1 MTTTSLPKI
10 LSIDVE
16 TYSPVDLGESGAF
29 KYCESDDFR
38 LLLFGYSLDYGEVKV
53 IDLADGELIPAPIIS
68 LLTDPSV
75 VKTAYN
81 AAFERA
87 VLARYTGRPMP
98 AEQWSCSMVLAA
110 QAGLPL
116 KLEQVGEAL
125 GLPPDQAKID
135 GRNLIRDFCTP
146 CRPTIANGGR
156 TRNMPWDDYEKWE
169 RFKTYNK
176 RDVEVENTIRRRLS
190 KVMPSETE
198 QMFWVLDQ
206 KINGAG
212 VKLDLTLA
220 RNAIAINERY
230 TAELKDKAVQLSGL
244 DNPNSVSKIKE
255 WLSEAEGIEVESL
268 NKKALPE
275 VLGKLKSEDS
285 IKFFEIRKELA
296 KTSTAKFDKMLV
308 CACKDE
314 HARGLFQFYGA
325 GRTGRFAG
333 RLLQLQ
339 NLPQNHLPDLADV
352 RSLVRAGKYDELEE
366 KHPNISST
374 LSELI
379 RTAIVPETGCKF
391 IVADF
396 SAIEARVIA
405 WFAREEADLE
415 EFRGAGK
422 IYELTASRM
431 FGVPKERIAKGNPEY
446 ELRAKGKVATL
457 ACGYGGGTQAMIAMG
472 ALRSGIAEAE
482 LPALVRQW
490 RDAHQNIVHWWACLE
505 GSAMKAVRTKSA
517 TVDSLGGIRF
527 DFEDNNLYMTL
538 PSGRRLVYVNAKI
551 GQNRFGN
558 SSIVFMGQN
567 QQTRKWA
574 LQETYGGKLAENVVQ
589 ATARDCLRD
598 TMMRLDEE
606 GYDIRAH
613 IHDEVIINE
622 PEGGRT
628 IADVLAIMRRPVDWA
643 PGLPLNA
650 AGFEAAFYQ
659 KD

>member
-1 MTTTSLPKI
+1 MTTSSPKI

-16 TYSPVDLGESGAF
+16 SYSPVDLGEAGAF
-29 KYCESDDFR
+29 KYCESEDFK
-38 LLLFGYSLDYGEVKV
+38 LLLFGYSLDYGPVSV
-53 IDLADGELIPAPIIS
+53 IDIADGEEIPKPIIY
-68 LLTDPSV
+68 LLSDPSV

-87 VLARYTGRPMP
+87 VLARYTGCPMP

-116 KLEQVGEAL
+116 KLEQVCEAM
-125 GLPPDQAKID
+125 GLPPDEAKID
-135 GRNLIRDFCTP
+135 GRNLIRFFCSP
-146 CRPTIANGGR
+146 CKPTLANGGR

-176 RDVEVENTIRRRLS
+176 RDVEVENTIRKRLS
-190 KVMPSETE
+190 GLMPTETE
-198 QMFWVLDQ
+198 QRFWVLDQ
-206 KINGAG
+206 KINGRG
-212 VKLDLTLA
+212 VRLDLTLA
-220 RNAIAINERY
+220 RNAIEINERY
-230 TAELKDKAVQLSGL
+230 TAELKEKAIQLSGL

-255 WLSEAEGIEVESL
+255 WLSEAEGVEVESL
-268 NKKALPE
+268 NKKAMPD
-275 VLGKLKSEDS
+275 VLSKLKSEDS

-296 KTSTAKFDKMLV
+296 KTSTAKFDKMLA
-308 CACKDE
+308 CACKDD

-339 NLPQNHLPDLADV
+339 NLPQNHLPDLAEV
-352 RSLVRAGKYDELEE
+352 RSLVRAGKYDELEA

-379 RTAIVPETGCKF
+379 RTAIIPETGCRF

-405 WFAREEADLE
+405 WFAKEEADLA

-422 IYELTASRM
+422 IYELTAARM

-472 ALRSGIAEAE
+472 ALRSGIAEEE

-490 RDAHQNIVHWWACLE
+490 RDAHTNIVHWWACLE
-505 GSAMKAVRTKSA
+505 GSAMKAIRTKSA
-517 TVDSLGGIRF
+517 TVDSLGGVRF
-527 DFEDNNLYMTL
+527 DYENTNLFMTL

-558 SSIVFMGQN
+558 QSIVFMGQN

-574 LQETYGGKLAENVVQ
+574 QQETYGGKLAENCVQ

-598 TMMRLDEE
+598 SMMRLDEE

-613 IHDEVIINE
+613 IHDEVVINE
-622 PEGGRT
+622 PLNGRH
-628 IADVLAIMRRPVDWA
+628 IADVLEIMRRPIDWA
-643 PGLPLNA
+643 SGLPLNA
-650 AGFEAAFYQ
+650 DGFESEFYK